1 MSRDKELEL
10 VYREDKV
17 EPSWIYRKEEIL
29 GPTPQM
35 MICERNI
42 PLDKLTKIT
51 DQIDFFQ
58 KMAEVYKDYADFGIE
73 QVSYGYEEYAVVFT
87 WTRPENKEELQE
99 RLNWEKY
106 LVREKKKEERLKAR
120 QLEGRKEI
128 ARIKKKYGL

>member
-17 EPSWIYRKEEIL
+17 EPTRVYRNDEIL

-35 MICERNI
+35 MMCERNI
-42 PLDKLTKIT
+42 PLDKLTKIA

-58 KMAEVYKDYADFGIE
+58 KMAEVYKDYPDFGID

-87 WTRPENKEELQE
+87 WTRPENKEELKE

-106 LVREKKKEERLKAR
+106 LFREKKKKERQKAR